1 MHDSSGKDLAYHHSE
16 IARLTAA
23 IAAARPNARSTN
35 ALRTKLKHHED
46 RIVGDERRRA
56 RHQDDHQAEPLQGLD
71 GPFPHEFPG
80 DLADPQRHAECH
92 RQQDAAG
99 RQIHREEEERRRH
112 VEQQDPG
119 RLDQGL
125 HRLAEALGL

>member
-46 RIVGDERRRA
+46 RIGRPVG
-56 RHQDDHQAEPLQGLD
+56 
-71 GPFPHEFPG
+71 
-80 DLADPQRHAECH
+80 LAMPTTQY
-92 RQQDAAG
+92 
-99 RQIHREEEERRRH
+99 
-112 VEQQDPG
+112 
-119 RLDQGL
+119 
-125 HRLAEALGL
+125 

>member
-46 RIVGDERRRA
+46 RIGR
-56 RHQDDHQAEPLQGLD
+56 P
-71 GPFPHEFPG
+71 
-80 DLADPQRHAECH
+80 
-92 RQQDAAG
+92 AG
-99 RQIHREEEERRRH
+99 ASGTKTTTT
-112 VEQQDPG
+112 PY
-119 RLDQGL
+119 
-125 HRLAEALGL
+125 